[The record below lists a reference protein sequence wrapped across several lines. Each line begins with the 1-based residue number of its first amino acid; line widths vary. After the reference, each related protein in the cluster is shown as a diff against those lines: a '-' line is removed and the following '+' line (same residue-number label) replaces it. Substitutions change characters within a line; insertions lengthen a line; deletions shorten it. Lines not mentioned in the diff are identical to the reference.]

1 MQVKKQLINYKPT
14 KMNYQI
20 DRSWQDV
27 FCNTLNLLGFTSY
40 ATPEDDSDLVFDK
53 EVNGYICG
61 DYIVRPDDNYND
73 LPNFE
78 HIPSGLKMSWY
89 KYPLRSAMANQN
101 LSFVEFMRMLGW
113 ERE

>member
-1 MQVKKQLINYKPT
+1 MQVKKQFIKCKPV
-14 KMNYQI
+14 KMRYPI

-27 FCNTLNLLGFTSY
+27 FCNTLNILGFTIN
-40 ATPEDDSDLVFDK
+40 ANPEDDSDLVFNE
-53 EVNGYICG
+53 EVNGHVCG
-61 DYIVRPDDNYND
+61 DYVIRPESENDD

-78 HIPSGLKMSWY
+78 HIPSGFKMSWY

-113 ERE
+113 NR